1 MTTTK
6 KFRIGELSK
15 HIQVEKF
22 VVRFWEKE
30 FKLEPHR
37 SSGGQRFYTDKD
49 VEFFSQIK
57 KLLYEE
63 GFTIAGARKYLEN
76 ICERGII
83 TASKTQMKNQDS
95 AQNQLAEYIIAIQ
108 KKLLKLRDLL

>member
-1 MTTTK
+1 MPTTK
-6 KFRIGELSK
+6 KFRIGELAQQL
-15 HIQVEKF
+15 QVEKF

-30 FKLEPHR
+30 FKLAPHR
-37 SSGGQRFYTDKD
+37 STGGQRFYTDKD
-49 VEFFSQIK
+49 RELFLRIK

-76 ICERGII
+76 TQTKDII
-83 TASKTQMKNQDS
+83 TASKTQLNNQDA
-95 AQNQLAEYIIAIQ
+95 AQAQFAEYVIAVQ